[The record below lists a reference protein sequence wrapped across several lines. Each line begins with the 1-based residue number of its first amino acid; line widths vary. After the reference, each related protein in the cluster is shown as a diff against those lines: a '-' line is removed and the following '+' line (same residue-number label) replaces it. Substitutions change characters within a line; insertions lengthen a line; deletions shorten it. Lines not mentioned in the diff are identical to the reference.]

1 MEKWLLKLVHL
12 FDFAFIKQGINV
24 SQLYTIVETK
34 LLMDKRR
41 VYLNWRTS
49 SQSEHSNHL
58 VMMLVMY
65 VLISLII
72 AATIYSDM
80 PLLFTMVLLHSYI
93 IFMMAMVLITDFS
106 SVVLDT
112 ADSQII
118 LPKPVDGKTL
128 FMARQV
134 HILIYLLMFAT
145 AMSFLP
151 ILCIVFKYGLLTGL
165 ASMVTVL
172 LSVIFSVFI
181 TYYFYLLV
189 LRFSSEKKVRD
200 IITWFQ
206 IVITVFFAIGYQV
219 LFHLLDVEMTTA
231 QFELRWYSFLIP
243 PVWMAYALEAVQL
256 RTITPIHGIMTIL
269 AVGVPLL
276 LYWYIS
282 KFLAPGFASKI
293 SSLATDH
300 AAQEKTSTQKRRES
314 RGRKISAFFTKVPL
328 TRAGFEGT
336 WIITGRDKSF
346 KLHFYPSLA
355 YIFIFVFIFVF
366 NSGNGISSTWQGLA
380 ETNKFLWFVYLPMF
394 IVANGL
400 LFVSFSENFTA
411 SWIYHSTP
419 VQKPGQLIL
428 GSRLGLFVKYFFP
441 VYLLMF
447 FACLFIWG
455 FSIVDDF
462 VFGLANDYMCYL
474 ILGCI
479 GRQYLPFSRQPNSK
493 QQAGRF
499 ILTMMQMI
507 VVAALV
513 SLHWLVIKK
522 PDLFYVILPVILI
535 VCWILERYIANLQW
549 NKIAV

>member
-12 FDFAFIKQGINV
+12 FDFAFVKQGINL

-41 VYLNWRTS
+41 VYLNWRTG

-58 VMMLVMY
+58 RIMLLMH
-65 VLISLII
+65 VLISLIV
-72 AATIYSDM
+72 AVTIYSGL
-80 PLLFTMVLLHSYI
+80 PFLFTMILLHSYV

-106 SVVLDT
+106 SVMLDT
-112 ADSQII
+112 TDNQII

-151 ILCIVFKYGLLTGL
+151 VISILFKYGMLVAL
-165 ASMVTVL
+165 ATAGTVL
-172 LSVIFSVFI
+172 LSVIFSVFF

-206 IVITVFFAIGYQV
+206 IVITIFFAIGYQV
-219 LFHLLDVEMTTA
+219 LFRILDFDMSVSL
-231 QFELRWYSFLIP
+231 ELRWYSFLLP

-256 RTITPIHGIMTIL
+256 RTLTGVHAVMILL
-269 AVGVPLL
+269 AVGAPFF

-282 KFLAPGFASKI
+282 RYLAPHFTARL
-293 SSLATDH
+293 SSLGTDH
-300 AAQEKTSTQKRRES
+300 TEQASPGLQKT
-314 RGRKISAFFTKVPL
+314 RKSWGTRLSAVFTNVPL
-328 TRAGFEGT
+328 TKAGFENT

-366 NSGNGISSTWQGLA
+366 NGGSGVAEAWYGLA
-380 ETNKFLWFVYLPMF
+380 DSSKFLWFIYLPMF
-394 IVANGL
+394 TVANGL
-400 LFVSFSENFTA
+400 LFVSFSEHFGA
-411 SWIYHSTP
+411 SWIYHSAP

-447 FACLFIWG
+447 AICFFIWG
-455 FSIVDDF
+455 VSIADDF

-474 ILGCI
+474 VLGCI

-499 ILTMMQMI
+499 LMTMLQMMI
-507 VVAALV
+507 VGVMVL
-513 SLHWLVIKK
+513 LHWVVIKF
-522 PDLFYVILPVILI
+522 PDLFYAVLPVILVI
-535 VCWILERYIANLQW
+535 CWLLEKYIANVKW
-549 NKIAV
+549 HKIAV